1 MNTLVGV
8 FQNSGV
14 KFYVQ
19 RLKRESKK
27 SIDYNEILK
36 SNEILERNSKMGK
49 IEKTLLIALIT
60 IGVLGTSFMIG
71 MGIKQDIEKK
81 EDTKSYSDSYET
93 AKKKKIKK

>member
-1 MNTLVGV
+1 
-8 FQNSGV
+8 
-14 KFYVQ
+14 
-19 RLKRESKK
+19 
-27 SIDYNEILK
+27 
-36 SNEILERNSKMGK
+36 MGK

-93 AKKKKIKK
+93 AKVKKLKK